1 MQHDRFQFQTADFNL
16 NLRYKHVK
24 PISIH
29 TFSAVSPRHSSIH
42 QYINQRGYKV
52 VSDVANRLNNT
63 EAWLCSVNIANNLQ
77 KKVKQGTTLQQL
89 DIIRIQDADQ
99 NYNRQI

>member
-1 MQHDRFQFQTADFNL
+1 MPHDRFQFQTADFNL

-77 KKVKQGTTLQQL
+77 KKYNSKSKAQ
-89 DIIRIQDADQ
+89 R
-99 NYNRQI
+99 YNR